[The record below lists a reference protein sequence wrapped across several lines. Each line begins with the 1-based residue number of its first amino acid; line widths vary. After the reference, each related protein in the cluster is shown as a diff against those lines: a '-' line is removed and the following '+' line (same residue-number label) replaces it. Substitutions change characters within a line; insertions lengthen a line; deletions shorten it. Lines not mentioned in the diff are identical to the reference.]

1 MRDFEECRKA
11 ASSSDVQAQFDLE
24 EMYSLGL
31 GGNGLSCS

>member
-24 EMYSLGL
+24 EMYFRLG
-31 GGNGLSCS
+31 